1 MPDQNYSEKR
11 VGERV
16 NFETKIILET
26 SDKKIIAH
34 GSSRDLS
41 MKGAFVKTDESF
53 QIGID
58 CQLTVTLTGSTDEVI
73 LHMKGTIVRKEASG
87 VAIHFNSVDLDSY
100 THLKKLVQFNAEYP
114 DNVL

>member
-1 MPDQNYSEKR
+1 MSDQNLPEKR

-26 SDKKIIAH
+26 ADKKICAI

-41 MKGAFVKTDESF
+41 MKGAFVKTDEIF
-53 QIGID
+53 QIGVD
-58 CQLTVTLTGSTDEVI
+58 CNMTVTLTGSTDDVT
-73 LHMKGTIVRKEASG
+73 LHMKGTIVRKETSG

-100 THLKKLVQFNAEYP
+100 THLKKLVQFNAEFP
-114 DNVL
+114 DKVI

>member
-1 MPDQNYSEKR
+1 MPDQNHNEKR

-26 SDKKIIAH
+26 KDKKIQVI

-41 MKGAFVKTDESF
+41 MKGAFVKTEEVF
-53 QIGID
+53 QMGTECDITI
-58 CQLTVTLTGSTDEVI
+58 TLTGSIDEVT
-73 LHMKGTIVRKEASG
+73 LNMKGTIVRKEISG

-100 THLKKLVQFNAEYP
+100 THLKKLVQFNAEFP
-114 DNVL
+114 DKVL